1 MAIQSN
7 NCKPLSEIEKL
18 IKESDKHKRAAISR
32 VILPQNDFE
41 NSIKI
46 LNELL
51 LHEDEAVRLKAI
63 EVLISIGTSEANK
76 TLEKYRNRLRFK
88 NRPLKIYG

>member
-1 MAIQSN
+1 MAIQSK

-18 IKESDKHKRAAISR
+18 TQKSDKHKRAAILGA
-32 VILPQNDFE
+32 ILPMNDFE

-63 EVLISIGTSEANK
+63 AVLISIGTSEAYK
-76 TLEKYRNRLRFK
+76 TLEKSEREEKRVAS
-88 NRPLKIYG
+88 

>member
-7 NCKPLSEIEKL
+7 NCKPLSEIKKL

-32 VILPQNDFE
+32 EILPMNDFE

-51 LHEDEAVRLKAI
+51 LHEDESVRLKAI
-63 EVLISIGTSEANK
+63 ALLINIGTSEANK
-76 TLEKYRNRLRFK
+76 KLEEYQ
-88 NRPLKIYG
+88 